1 MALARAAACSQRR
14 LFVTVRTTRNE
25 EEAMRLIACDDLML
39 SLLAR
44 DLQTFEVEIQPLISG
59 VFDRLNV
66 RASMLNYHGI

>member
-1 MALARAAACSQRR
+1 
-14 LFVTVRTTRNE
+14 
-25 EEAMRLIACDDLML
+25 MRLIACDDLML